1 MKLLKDS
8 GAALLALFF
17 VLVYLLPVNS
27 RLLWQPD
34 ETRYAEISRE
44 MLQRGDW
51 VVPYFMDIRYF
62 EKPVAGY
69 WFNNISQWI
78 FGDSNFAVR
87 FGSIFST
94 ALSAVLVYWLA
105 TLLWRNRSTSVLA
118 TLIYLSFLLVFGIGT
133 YAVLDPM
140 ISLWLTAA
148 MVSFYLTLK
157 AENWQQKVGAY
168 ALLGVA
174 CGMGFMTKGFLA
186 LAVPVIAVLPIV
198 IQQKRIKD
206 LVVFG
211 PIAIVCAVL
220 LSLPWALTIAQR
232 EPDFWNYFFWV
243 EHIQRFAEASA
254 QHKSPIWY
262 YLPILCIG
270 VLPWLGLLPGA
281 LFKGWRERATK
292 PELFFLLSW
301 VVMPLLFFS
310 VAKGKL
316 PTYILPCMAPLS
328 LLMAA
333 YATDCANNIR
343 MRALKING
351 VINLLFGVACALVI
365 VVIGLGLVKD
375 IVAYGP
381 QENQKV
387 WLGVLAFAGW
397 GVTGFITLRNNAR
410 NWRWAAAC
418 PLLFILLVGYLIP
431 QQVVDSKQPQ
441 NFIKNNFSELSSS
454 RYVLTDSVG
463 VAAGLAWELKRS
475 DILMFSEKGE
485 LTYGLAYPDSQDNY
499 ISNDDFPT
507 WLAQAR
513 KEGDVSLVV
522 QLAKNEALPAHLPP
536 ADKVNLMN
544 RLALLWYQKT
554 P

>member
-1 MKLLKDS
+1 MRLLKGS

-17 VLVYLLPVNS
+17 ALVYLLPINS

-51 VVPYFMDIRYF
+51 IVPHLLGIRYF
-62 EKPVAGY
+62 EKPIAGY
-69 WFNNISQWI
+69 WFNNISQWL
-78 FGDSNFAVR
+78 FGDTNFAVR
-87 FGSIFST
+87 FGSIFS
-94 ALSAVLVYWLA
+94 AAMSAVFVYWLA
-105 TLLWRNRSTSVLA
+105 TLLWRNRSTSLLA
-118 TLIYLSFLLVFGIGT
+118 TFIYLSMFLVFGIGT

-140 ISLWLTAA
+140 ISLWLAAA
-148 MVSFYLTLK
+148 MVSFYLTTRAK
-157 AENWQQKVGAY
+157 TTQQKVGAY
-168 ALLGVA
+168 ILLGLA

-198 IQQKRIKD
+198 IQQKRVKE
-206 LVVFG
+206 LLVFG
-211 PIAIVCAVL
+211 PIAIISAVL
-220 LSLPWALTIAQR
+220 LSLPWALAIAQR
-232 EPDFWNYFFWV
+232 EPDFWHYFFWI
-243 EHIQRFAEASA
+243 EHIQRFAEKDA
-254 QHKSPIWY
+254 QHKAPFWY
-262 YLPILCIG
+262 YLPILCLG

-281 LFKGWRERATK
+281 LFKGWRERNTR

-301 VVMPLLFFS
+301 VLMPLLFFS

-333 YATDCANNIR
+333 YATDCANNMR

-351 VINLLFGVACALVI
+351 WINLVFGAVCALAVL
-365 VVIGLGLVKD
+365 VIGMGLVAHL
-375 IVAYGP
+375 VAYGP
-381 QENQKV
+381 QEHQKV
-387 WLGVLAFAGW
+387 ILATLAFAGW
-397 GVTGFITLRNNAR
+397 GIVGFITLRNNAR
-410 NWRWAAAC
+410 LWRWSAAC

-431 QQVVDSKQPQ
+431 QQIIDSKQPQ
-441 NFIKNNFSELSSS
+441 NFIQSNMSELSTS

-475 DILMFSEKGE
+475 DIMMFSQKGE
-485 LTYGLAYPDSQDNY
+485 LTYGLAYADHQDKF
-499 ISNDDFPT
+499 IGDAEFAQ

-513 KEGDVSLVV
+513 QQGDVSLVV
-522 QLAKNEALPAHLPP
+522 QLSRNEAIPAHLPA

>member
-1 MKLLKDS
+1 MRLLKGS

-17 VLVYLLPVNS
+17 ALVYLLPINS

-51 VVPYFMDIRYF
+51 IVPHLLGIRYF
-62 EKPVAGY
+62 EKPIAGY
-69 WFNNISQWI
+69 WFNNISQWL
-78 FGDSNFAVR
+78 FGDTNFAVR
-87 FGSIFST
+87 FGSIFS
-94 ALSAVLVYWLA
+94 AAMSAVFVYWLA
-105 TLLWRNRSTSVLA
+105 TLLWRNRSTSLLA
-118 TLIYLSFLLVFGIGT
+118 TFIYLSMFLVFGIGT

-140 ISLWLTAA
+140 ISLWLAAA
-148 MVSFYLTLK
+148 MVSFYLTTRAK
-157 AENWQQKVGAY
+157 TTQQKVGAY
-168 ALLGVA
+168 ILLGLA

-198 IQQKRIKD
+198 IQQKRVKELLI
-206 LVVFG
+206 FG
-211 PIAIVCAVL
+211 PIAIISAVL
-220 LSLPWALTIAQR
+220 LSLPWALAIAQR
-232 EPDFWNYFFWV
+232 EPDFWHYFFWI
-243 EHIQRFAEASA
+243 EHIQRFAEKDA
-254 QHKSPIWY
+254 QHKAPFWY
-262 YLPILCIG
+262 YLPILCLG

-281 LFKGWRERATK
+281 LFKGWRERNTR

-301 VVMPLLFFS
+301 VLMPLLFFS

-333 YATDCANNIR
+333 YATDCANNMR

-351 VINLLFGVACALVI
+351 WINLAFGAVCALAVL
-365 VVIGLGLVKD
+365 VIGMGLVAHL
-375 IVAYGP
+375 VAYGP
-381 QENQKV
+381 QEHQKV
-387 WLGVLAFAGW
+387 ILATLAFAGW
-397 GVTGFITLRNNAR
+397 GVVGFITLRNNAHL
-410 NWRWAAAC
+410 WRWSAAC

-431 QQVVDSKQPQ
+431 QQIIDSKQPQ
-441 NFIKNNFSELSSS
+441 NFIQSNMSELSTS

-475 DILMFSEKGE
+475 DIMMFSQKGE
-485 LTYGLAYPDSQDNY
+485 LTYGLAYADHQDKF
-499 ISNDDFPT
+499 IGDAEFAQ

-513 KEGDVSLVV
+513 QQGDVSLVV
-522 QLAKNEALPAHLPP
+522 QLSRNEAIPAHLPA